1 MLTLQRASAGSG
13 KTYTLTKKYIRFLIS
28 IPEGKYGEGRRRLRT
43 DAELRDAVGRILA
56 VTFTN
61 KATNEMK
68 ERILQK
74 LNELAYPPKPEVPGK
89 LPKVDYLKEFI
100 EEFDCTVEDISHA
113 CREALKRVLYD
124 YSDFQIS
131 TIDSF
136 FQNILRTFAYES
148 DLPDSYNLIIGTD
161 SVSQQAADGLIGD
174 LSAGT
179 IDEQQKAW
187 LRELVLDGVNSGKNH
202 WRIFQRNDKDSKD
215 SLYKS
220 IKDMAYQLEKEDFK
234 VIREKLEQ
242 YAAKC
247 ANVRKVYT
255 DINDYLMNK
264 AIGPFVKLRD
274 LTKQMYDA
282 LVPLIKHPYVIS
294 NAKPGDTIGLKHVAG
309 RNLNGYFKI
318 LEPGCDPFEYLKFS
332 DIKLN
337 QKKENE
343 AYKGI
348 FLGKL
353 ADKGAPSVFQEVGEP
368 LVPLARE
375 MMQARDEW
383 QAVVDSEDYKYWI
396 LIRGGFSRLAIMLD
410 MGERISEYLNEID
423 AMQLADTNTMLRRI
437 ISDDDVPFIYE
448 RIGGRINHFLIDEFQ
463 DTSLQQWQNLY
474 PLLAESMGRGNENL
488 IIGDAKQSIYRF
500 RNAEP
505 KLITEIVP
513 SSFPADEIE
522 ERGYSTEDNA
532 NHRSDRQVVE
542 FNNFVFSTLAPM
554 IDEYINAPS
563 QKKIADLYSNT
574 VQHPAKQ
581 EPYGYVNLKYL
592 EDTEA
597 EDDGADG
604 GDDSRTSKLPR
615 SILLEVKTR
624 LQSLLERGYRQGE
637 IAILV
642 NTKAAGAQIIDYL
655 MSLDAEERPEVFGNL
670 KFVSEDSLMLKR
682 SKAVAILIECFG
694 IIRGI
699 YGEDKGDAD
708 SDEFGRPEE
717 NAAGEGKPA
726 GDDIRYV
733 KWEDVS
739 HSFIRYLK
747 ENPGGNLHDRLTEF
761 FAGDTREDAVGAMMA
776 GMQAVTLPSLVEAL
790 IESFVPEELRR
801 SEAPFLA
808 AFQDAILEY
817 CDAYPTDVA
826 SMLRWWE
833 KMGQNIS
840 ISSPEGT
847 DAVNVMTIHKS
858 KGLEF
863 PCVILPDMKYGFELK
878 KEFVW
883 MPKKKTVSY
892 ANMLPDYMPVQIE
905 NKMTDKTSD
914 PAILAVRDE
923 MTYYEAADKFN
934 KAYVAFTRARNE
946 LYVIMPVKGKPDCF
960 PKMLLRAI
968 EKNGE
973 EAGIK
978 EVAPD
983 EMSVEDALSE
993 IAEALGTEIV
1003 APEDAGVVRVVADLS
1018 GREFEYGV
1026 PIADVEAHLK
1036 KYREDKLA
1044 GREMRD
1050 IDDYFVN
1057 SDIEYLKYHEE
1068 GPAPRLDPADDD
1080 REDPRSEGS
1089 ILHAVFEN
1097 IITEEDVEKALALQR
1112 IRGKITRAK
1121 QRELLP
1127 KFRLALESVRERGWF
1142 TGRYRVFT
1150 ERPMLT
1156 SSPMMRRPDRVMID
1170 DEGNGVVVD
1179 YKFGSSEKKSEH
1191 ISQIKGY
1198 AQLLLA
1204 TGQVRSVE
1212 AYVWYVKEGKII

>member
-74 LNELAYPPKPEVPGK
+74 LNELAYPPKPEAPGK

-161 SVSQQAADGLIGD
+161 NISKQAADELIGD

-179 IDEQQKAW
+179 IGEQQKAW
-187 LRELVLDGVNSGKNH
+187 LRELVLDGVKGGSNH
-202 WRIFQRNDKDSKD
+202 WRLFQRNEKEKGDS
-215 SLYKS
+215 SLYNN
-220 IKDMAYQLEKEDFK
+220 IKKMAAQLEKEDFK
-234 VIREKLEQ
+234 VIREKLEE

-247 ANVRKVYT
+247 VNVRKVYT
-255 DINDYLMNK
+255 DINDYLLNK
-264 AIGPFVKLRD
+264 AIGPFATLRD
-274 LTKQMYDA
+274 NTKKVYDA
-282 LVPLIKHPYVIS
+282 LAPLISHPHVVS
-294 NAKPGDTIGLKHVAG
+294 NAKLRKGQSIGIGHVAG
-309 RNLNGYFKI
+309 QSLNKYFQI
-318 LEPGCDPFEYLKFS
+318 LESGRNPLEYIVLG
-332 DIKLN
+332 DIKIDP
-337 QKKENE
+337 KKE
-343 AYKGI
+343 YKGI

-353 ADKGAPSVFQEVGEP
+353 TDKNSPAIFQEVGEQ
-368 LVPLARE
+368 LVPLVRE
-375 MMQARDEW
+375 MMKARDEW
-383 QAVVDSEDYKYWI
+383 RDIVTSEDYKYWL

-423 AMQLADTNTMLRRI
+423 AVQLADTNTMLRRI

-513 SSFPADEIE
+513 EAFAADEIE
-522 ERGYSTEDNA
+522 ARGYSIEDNT
-532 NHRSDRQVVE
+532 NHRSDRRVVE

-554 IDEYINAPS
+554 LDDHINAPS
-563 QKKIADLYSNT
+563 QPKIVDLYSNA

-581 EPYGYVNLKYL
+581 EPFGYVNVKYL
-592 EDTEA
+592 EDVGP
-597 EDDGADG
+597 EDDG
-604 GDDSRTSKLPR
+604 GDDGDTTDKKAKLSRA
-615 SILLEVKTR
+615 ILLEIKDR
-624 LQSLLERGYRQGE
+624 LRSLLERGYKQGE

-642 NTKAAGAQIIDYL
+642 NTKAAGAQAIDYL
-655 MSLDAEERPEVFGNL
+655 MSLDADESPEVFENL

-682 SKAVAILIECFG
+682 SKAIAILIECFG

-717 NAAGEGKPA
+717 DGTKEAPA
-726 GDDIRYV
+726 EDDIRYV

-761 FAGDTREDAVGAMMA
+761 FAGATREDAVGAMMA

-817 CDAYPTDVA
+817 CDMYPTDVA

-833 KMGQNIS
+833 KTGQDIS

-847 DAVNVMTIHKS
+847 DSINVMTIHKS

-863 PCVILPDMKYGFELK
+863 PCVILPDMKFGFNLSD
-878 KEFVW
+878 EFVW
-883 MPKKKTVSY
+883 MKKKDTVSY
-892 ANMLPDYMPVQIE
+892 SAMLPDYMPVLIKD
-905 NKMTDKTSD
+905 NMAGKTDD
-914 PAILAVRDE
+914 HEVLAIRDE
-923 MTYYEAADKFN
+923 MAYYEAADKFN

-946 LYVIMPVKGKPDCF
+946 LYVIMPMKGKPGNF
-960 PKMLLRAI
+960 PKMLLQALD
-968 EKNGE
+968 EHGA
-973 EAGIK
+973 EAGIN
-978 EVAPD
+978 
-983 EMSVEDALSE
+983 
-993 IAEALGTEIV
+993 
-1003 APEDAGVVRVVADLS
+1003 
-1018 GREFEYGV
+1018 EFEYGA
-1026 PIADVEAHLK
+1026 PIADVAAHLK

-1089 ILHAVFEN
+1089 ILHAVLEN
-1097 IITEEDVEKALALQR
+1097 IITEEDLEKALTLQR
-1112 IRGKITRAK
+1112 IRGKITRAR

-1127 KFRLALESVRERGWF
+1127 KFRKALESVRDRGWF
-1142 TGRYRVFT
+1142 TGQYRVFT

-1156 SSPMMRRPDRVMID
+1156 SSKMMRRPDRVMID